1 MEKSNFVVKV
11 ILKEKLNQKNSN
23 YLTKSDVSACSET
36 FKVPFTSYE
45 NQKENKNFS
54 GF

>member
-36 FKVPFTSYE
+36 FKVHFTSYE
-45 NQKENKNFS
+45 NQKENKNVS